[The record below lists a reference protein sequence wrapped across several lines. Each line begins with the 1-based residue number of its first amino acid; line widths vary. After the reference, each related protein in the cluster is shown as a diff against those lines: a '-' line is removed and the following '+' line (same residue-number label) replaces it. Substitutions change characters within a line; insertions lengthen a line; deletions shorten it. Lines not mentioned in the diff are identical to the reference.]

1 MRAGEYDE
9 RPVHPNSP
17 DNEERRLLTAYEAAT
32 RHYSWA
38 VSELARQHGS
48 ISYDDY
54 QKLLRVAGE
63 AFDEC
68 ERMRIALRD
77 SRDPAT

>member
-1 MRAGEYDE
+1 MAAGEYDE
-9 RPVHPNSP
+9 SPVHPNSP
-17 DNEERRLLTAYEAAT
+17 ADEERRLLTTYEAAT

-54 QKLLRVAGE
+54 QKLLRVARE

-77 SRDPAT
+77 FRDAAT